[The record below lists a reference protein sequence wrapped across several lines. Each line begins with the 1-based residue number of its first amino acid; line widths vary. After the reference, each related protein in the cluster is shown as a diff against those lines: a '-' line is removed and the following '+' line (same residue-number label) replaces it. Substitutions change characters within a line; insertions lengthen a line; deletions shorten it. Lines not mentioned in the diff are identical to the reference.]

1 MTRLT
6 LDISSHGGLSPTQIA
21 QMRNLCVLFIGM
33 VANGSSVNWL
43 TEVQA
48 ILDRHRCPIVQI
60 IDDDK
65 GVHLVA
71 AINLYEAIPEAAVL
85 GLEVCYELQERQV
98 GCAIGM
104 AMGSTFCG
112 VTGSSQIACRWD
124 ITGPPAVRA
133 ARLMQ
138 YAIKNGFEFAIDH
151 SIYQDRLAS
160 SKLQLLQ
167 KDVAIKGTQDPVPIY
182 TLSHSKKSGALLI
195 LESAHGS
202 VHDAEVR
209 NMQEK
214 LTIGHR
220 SKRTIVIT
228 GPPQSGKKIA
238 AQRAAGYADLTP
250 FLHVSSESA
259 GHLQL
264 TRTIA
269 TWYQYIDDHDIR
281 SGAMEILEHID
292 ARRWSRA
299 HDSCIELLNFAVT
312 LGIRACFVVDRVQ
325 FLDEFSCSI
334 IRECCATRKAK
345 QGRELSKQWSS
356 RLSGRSESSDHD
368 GDNDAGGVV
377 CFLCIHVAFYQW
389 SNADDTARKLSQSG
403 SRARVPVITLG
414 RVFAEDLRLLFRDL
428 ADMEVHERWLQTYAE
443 TSGCE

>member
-1 MTRLT
+1 
-6 LDISSHGGLSPTQIA
+6 
-21 QMRNLCVLFIGM
+21 MRNLCVLFIGM
-33 VANGSSVNWL
+33 IANGSSVNWL

-85 GLEVCYELQERQV
+85 GLEVCQELQNRQV
-98 GCAIGM
+98 GCAIGI

-112 VTGSSQIACRWD
+112 VTGSSSIACRWD

-138 YAIKNGFEFAIDH
+138 HAIKNGFEFAIDH

-160 SKLQLLQ
+160 SKLELLQ
-167 KDVAIKGTQDPVPIY
+167 KEVEIKGTQEPVPIY
-182 TLSHSKKSGALLI
+182 TLSKSKKSAALHI
-195 LESAHGS
+195 LESTNAS

-209 NMQEK
+209 SIQEK
-214 LTIGHR
+214 LTMGYR
-220 SKRTIVIT
+220 SKRTIIIT

-264 TRTIA
+264 ARTIA
-269 TWYQYIDDHDIR
+269 TWYQYVDDADIR
-281 SGAMEILEHID
+281 SGALEILEHLD

-299 HDSCIELLNFAVT
+299 HDSCIEVINFAVT
-312 LGIRACFVVDRVQ
+312 LGLKVCFVIDRVQ

-334 IRECCATRKAK
+334 IRECCATQKVK
-345 QGRELSKQWSS
+345 QGREMSAQWSS
-356 RLSGRSESSDHD
+356 RLSGLSESSDTHD
-368 GDNDAGGVV
+368 GDNEAGGVV
-377 CFLCIHVAFYQW
+377 CFLCVHVALYQW
-389 SNADDTARKLSQSG
+389 PNVEEIAKKLSRSG
-403 SRARVPVITLG
+403 SRAAKVPVITLG
-414 RVFAEDLRLLFRDL
+414 RVSSEDLRLLFRDI
-428 ADMEVHERWLQTYAE
+428 ADMEVHDRWLQTYAE
-443 TSGCE
+443 SSGYCAGYFIERAAASRRMS